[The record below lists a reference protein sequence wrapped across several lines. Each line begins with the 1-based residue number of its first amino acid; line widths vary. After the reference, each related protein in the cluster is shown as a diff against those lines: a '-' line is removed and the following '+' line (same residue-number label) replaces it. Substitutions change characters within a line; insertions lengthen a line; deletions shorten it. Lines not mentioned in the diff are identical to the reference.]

1 MSTANAGTNDTA
13 TRFEDWLSVQNLLFT
28 FAELVDLGGID
39 EAVAMFEHATYRH
52 ERAGDDGPEPVVH
65 RGSSEV
71 KAAILGVTRMYPDGT
86 PRTKHV
92 VTNVIIELD
101 GDTATARSYLTVMQQ
116 TDTLPL
122 QPVASGRYLD
132 RFERVDGTWRWAD
145 RVIRAGYLVGDISE
159 HSLGAPR
166 HR

>member
-39 EAVAMFEHATYRH
+39 EAVARFEHATYRH

-101 GDTATARSYLTVMQQ
+101 GDTATSRCYLTVFQQ

-122 QPVASGRYLD
+122 QAIATARYVD
-132 RFERVDGTWRWAD
+132 RFERSEEGWRFTYRFVTDGMGGDTSQHKAP
-145 RVIRAGYLVGDISE
+145 AG
-159 HSLGAPR
+159 H
-166 HR
+166 